1 MVMLQ
6 QTDLAGMFWQ
16 ALLNGA
22 VGVWNMLLANPWL
35 LVLLVG
41 IIVARLVLEFTPRR
55 RRRRR

>member
-1 MVMLQ
+1 MLQ